1 MKRSSITLASLLAI
15 WILFSVI
22 QLWTTSFSGEI
33 YIKISV
39 SFLLIGGAIF
49 FSALI
54 SNEHL
59 TGDLRL
65 AGGVAIGSIVLWV
78 ILSLIQLWSNN
89 SAIDESIYL
98 KITVTMLLIGGGILV
113 VSMVRKNYKTEKKLK
128 ENNFID

>member
-39 SFLLIGGAIF
+39 SFLLIGGATF